1 MKSRVQILDKNCVC
15 ADIGVLA
22 KSHKTPILS
31 IITDQFC
38 LAKFFFCKNIDCKLI
53 DMDLCLA
60 KTNFISIKIIL
71 AAFWN
76 ITIGKQANEID
87 F

>member
-22 KSHKTPILS
+22 KSHKTPIFS
-31 IITDQFC
+31 IITGQSC
-38 LAKFFFCKNIDCKLI
+38 LAKFFCKNVDCNLI

>member
-1 MKSRVQILDKNCVC
+1 MKSLVQILDKNCVC
-15 ADIGVLA
+15 ADIGVLT

-31 IITDQFC
+31 IITGQSC
-38 LAKFFFCKNIDCKLI
+38 LAKFFFCKNVDCNLI

-60 KTNFISIKIIL
+60 KTNFISIEIIL
-71 AAFWN
+71 AAFGN